1 MKAHEIMT
9 TDVTTVGLTTTVKE
23 IATLLV
29 NKRIS
34 AVPVVD
40 DEQHVIGIVSESD
53 LFHRAETDTERKR
66 SWWLKVFTD
75 TDVLAR
81 DYVKSHGLKAE
92 DIMSRVV
99 TSVHEKAD
107 LAEVADILDTHR
119 IRRVPVVKEGKL
131 IGLISRA
138 DIVRALIQ
146 AEETSAGAKPDD
158 SALQTA
164 ILKEI
169 RSQSWL
175 SARSVSVTVK
185 NGVAE
190 LWGLVDSEEE
200 RKALHVLV
208 EAVDGVQGV
217 DDHVRLYPPMVA
229 A

>member
-29 NKRIS
+29 NQRIS

-40 DEQHVIGIVSESD
+40 DDRHVIGIVSESD

-66 SWWLKVFTD
+66 SWWLKAFTD
-75 TDVLAR
+75 TNVLAR

-99 TSVHEKAD
+99 TSVHENAD
-107 LAEVADILDTHR
+107 LAEVADILDTHQ
-119 IRRVPVVKEGKL
+119 IRRVPVVKEGRL

-146 AEETSAGAKPDD
+146 AEETSAGSKPDD

-169 RSQSWL
+169 RAQSWL

-185 NGVAE
+185 DNVAE
-190 LWGLVDSEEE
+190 LWGLVDSEDE

-208 EAVDGVQGV
+208 EAVDGVKSV

>member
-40 DEQHVIGIVSESD
+40 EEQHVIGIVSESD

-99 TSVHEKAD
+99 TSVHENAE

-146 AEETSAGAKPDD
+146 NEETSGGSRLDD

-169 RSQSWL
+169 RAQSWL

-185 NGVAE
+185 NSVAE
-190 LWGLVDSEEE
+190 LWGLVDSEDE

>member
-40 DEQHVIGIVSESD
+40 DDQHVIGIVSESD

-75 TDVLAR
+75 ADVLAR

-99 TSVHEKAD
+99 TSVHENAD

-119 IRRVPVVKEGKL
+119 IRRVPVVKEGRL

-146 AEETSAGAKPDD
+146 AEETSSGSKPDD

-169 RSQSWL
+169 RSQTWL

-190 LWGLVDSEEE
+190 LWGLVDSEDE

-208 EAVDGVQGV
+208 EAVDGVQGLE
-217 DDHVRLYPPMVA
+217 DHVRLYPPMVA

>member
-66 SWWLKVFTD
+66 SWWLKAFTD

-99 TSVHEKAD
+99 TSVHENAE
-107 LAEVADILDTHR
+107 LAEVADILDTHQ

-146 AEETSAGAKPDD
+146 NEESSSGSKPDD

-169 RSQSWL
+169 RAQSWL

-190 LWGLVDSEEE
+190 LWGLVDTEDE

-208 EAVDGVQGV
+208 EAVDGVQSL